1 MKVADFTFGQELF
14 GFSTLLRFQQVE
26 PSYEK
31 QNISKYLCYI
41 TWYTLSVNTKVTFL
55 FKKDAIDLFKSRMLY

>member
-1 MKVADFTFGQELF
+1 MKVADFTCGQELF

-31 QNISKYLCYI
+31 QNISKYLFYI
-41 TWYTLSVNTKVTFL
+41 TWYTLSVNAKVTFL